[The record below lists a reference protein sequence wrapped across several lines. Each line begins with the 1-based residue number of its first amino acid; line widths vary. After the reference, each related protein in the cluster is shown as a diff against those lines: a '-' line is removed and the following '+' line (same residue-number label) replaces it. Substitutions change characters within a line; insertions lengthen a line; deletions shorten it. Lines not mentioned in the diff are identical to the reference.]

1 MKEFSMNLINVTAL
15 SLILGS
21 SMANAADCVNPDAP
35 SIPDGASSTMEQM
48 IAGQKAVKAFQSANI
63 EYMSC
68 LEIRINEAEAS
79 FAAATNGA
87 EKEASKKVSSDSAD
101 AYNQAVSAEE
111 SVAGAFNSAIRDY
124 KAANPK

>member
-1 MKEFSMNLINVTAL
+1 MNLINVTAL

-48 IAGQKAVKAFQSANI
+48 IAGQKAVKAFQATNI

-68 LEIRINEAEAS
+68 LETLINEAEAS
-79 FAAATNGA
+79 FAATEGA
-87 EKEASKKVSSDSAD
+87 EREASQKVSSESAD

>member
-1 MKEFSMNLINVTAL
+1 MNLINVTAL

-21 SMANAADCVNPDAP
+21 SMASAADCVNPDAP
-35 SIPDGASSTMEQM
+35 TIPDGASSTLDQM
-48 IAGQKAVKAFQSANI
+48 IAGQKGVKAFQASNI

-68 LEIRINEAEAS
+68 VEARIKAAETTVAEAK
-79 FAAATNGA
+79 GE
-87 EKEASKKVSSDSAD
+87 EKETIQKALDESLD

-111 SVAGAFNSAIRDY
+111 AVAGGFNSAIREY

>member
-1 MKEFSMNLINVTAL
+1 MNLINVTAL

-21 SMANAADCVNPDAP
+21 SMASAADCVSPEAP
-35 SIPDGASSTMEQM
+35 GVPDGASSTMDQM
-48 IAGQKAVKAFQSANI
+48 ITGQKAVKAFQASNI

-68 LEIRINEAEAS
+68 LEADINEAEAKLL
-79 FAAATNGA
+79 AASEEDKGA
-87 EKEASKKVSSDSAD
+87 SQKMVDDISD

-111 SVAGAFNSAIRDY
+111 SVAGAFNAAIREY

>member
-21 SMANAADCVNPDAP
+21 SMASAADCVNPDAP

-48 IAGQKAVKAFQSANI
+48 IDGQKAVKSFQASNI

-68 LEIRINEAEAS
+68 MEAIINEAEAKI
-79 FAAATNGA
+79 AETDGA
-87 EKEASKKVSSDSAD
+87 DKEANQKLLSESSD
-101 AYNQAVSAEE
+101 AYNQA
-111 SVAGAFNSAIRDY
+111 FQTHY
-124 KAANPK
+124 KDIPYY

>member
-1 MKEFSMNLINVTAL
+1 MNLINVTAL

-21 SMANAADCVNPDAP
+21 SMASAADCVNPDAP

-48 IAGQKAVKAFQSANI
+48 IDGQKAVKAFQATNI

-68 LEIRINEAEAS
+68 LETRINEAEANTAETS
-79 FAAATNGA
+79 GA
-87 EKEASKKVSSDSAD
+87 EKEASQKLSTETSG

-111 SVAGAFNSAIRDY
+111 SVAGPFNAAVREY

>member
-1 MKEFSMNLINVTAL
+1 MKLINITAL

-21 SMANAADCVNPDAP
+21 SMASAADCVNPDAP
-35 SIPDGASSTMEQM
+35 SIPEGASSTMEQM
-48 IAGQKAVKAFQSANI
+48 IAGQKAVKAFQATNI

-68 LEIRINEAEAS
+68 LETRINEAEAS
-79 FAAATNGA
+79 FAATDGA
-87 EKEASKKVSSDSAD
+87 EKEASQKISSESAD

-111 SVAGAFNSAIRDY
+111 SVASAFNSAIRDY

>member
-1 MKEFSMNLINVTAL
+1 MNLINATAL

-21 SMANAADCVNPDAP
+21 SLASAADCVNPDAP
-35 SIPDGASSTMEQM
+35 SIPNGASSTMDQM
-48 IAGQKAVKAFQSANI
+48 VAGQKAVKSFQTANI

-68 LEIRINEAEAS
+68 VEARIKAAETKLAKS
-79 FAAATNGA
+79 KGA
-87 EKEASKKVSSDSAD
+87 EKEANQKLLDESLGV
-101 AYNQAVSAEE
+101 YNQAVSAEE

>member
-1 MKEFSMNLINVTAL
+1 MNLINATAL

-21 SMANAADCVNPDAP
+21 SMASAADCVNPDAP
-35 SIPDGASSTMEQM
+35 GIPDGASSTMDQM
-48 IAGQKAVKAFQSANI
+48 IAGQKAVKSFQTSNI
-63 EYMSC
+63 EYMAC
-68 LEIRINEAEAS
+68 LGARIETAEARAVES
-79 FAAATNGA
+79 EGA
-87 EKEASKKVSSDSAD
+87 ENKANQKLITDTSD

>member
-1 MKEFSMNLINVTAL
+1 MKLINATAL

-21 SMANAADCVNPDAP
+21 SMASAADCVNPDAP

-48 IAGQKAVKAFQSANI
+48 IAGQKAVKSFQASNI

-68 LEIRINEAEAS
+68 LEGRINEAEAN
-79 FAAATNGA
+79 FAKATDGA
-87 EKEASKKVSSDSAD
+87 EKEANQKLSSDTAD

-111 SVAGAFNSAIRDY
+111 SVAGAFNSAIREY

>member
-1 MKEFSMNLINVTAL
+1 MKLINATAL

-48 IAGQKAVKAFQSANI
+48 IAGQKAVKSFQASNI

-68 LEIRINEAEAS
+68 LEARINEAEANFLKS
-79 FAAATNGA
+79 TDKA
-87 EKEASKKVSSDSAD
+87 EKEASQKLSSETAD
-101 AYNQAVSAEE
+101 AYNEAVSAEE
-111 SVAGAFNSAIRDY
+111 SVAGAFNSAIREY

>member
-1 MKEFSMNLINVTAL
+1 MNLINATAL

-21 SMANAADCVNPDAP
+21 SMASAADCVNPDAP
-35 SIPDGASSTMEQM
+35 DIPDGASSTMDQM
-48 IAGQKAVKAFQSANI
+48 IAGQKAVKSFQATNI

-68 LEIRINEAEAS
+68 LEARINAAEAKT
-79 FAAATNGA
+79 AETDGA
-87 EKEASKKVSSDSAD
+87 DKEANQKLFSESSD

>member
-1 MKEFSMNLINVTAL
+1 MKLINITAL

-21 SMANAADCVNPDAP
+21 SMANADECVNPDAP
-35 SIPDGASSTMEQM
+35 GIPEGASSSMEQM
-48 IAGQKAVKAFQSANI
+48 VAGQKAVKAFQATNI

-68 LEIRINEAEAS
+68 LEARINEADAK
-79 FAAATNGA
+79 AANSSGA
-87 EKEASKKVSSDSAD
+87 DKEASQKLSTEISD

-111 SVAGAFNSAIRDY
+111 SVAGAFNAAIRDY

>member
-1 MKEFSMNLINVTAL
+1 MNLINVTAL

-21 SMANAADCVNPDAP
+21 SMASAADCVNPDAP
-35 SIPDGASSTMEQM
+35 SIPEGASSTMEQM
-48 IAGQKAVKAFQSANI
+48 IAGQKAVKAFQATNI

-68 LEIRINEAEAS
+68 LNTRINEAEAN
-79 FAAATNGA
+79 FAATTDTT
-87 EKEASKKVSSDSAD
+87 EKEASQKISSESAD

-111 SVAGAFNSAIRDY
+111 SVAGAFNAAIRDY

>member
-1 MKEFSMNLINVTAL
+1 MKLINVTAL

-21 SMANAADCVNPDAP
+21 SMANAAECVTPDTP

-48 IAGQKAVKAFQSANI
+48 IAGQKAVKAFQTTNI

-68 LEIRINEAEAS
+68 LETRINEAEAK
-79 FAAATNGA
+79 FAATEGA
-87 EKEASKKVSSDSAD
+87 EREASQKISTESAD

>member
-1 MKEFSMNLINVTAL
+1 MNLINVTAL

-21 SMANAADCVNPDAP
+21 SMASAADCVNPDAP

-48 IAGQKAVKAFQSANI
+48 IDGQKAVKAFQATNI

-68 LEIRINEAEAS
+68 LETRINEAEANTAETS
-79 FAAATNGA
+79 GA
-87 EKEASKKVSSDSAD
+87 EKEASQKLSTETSD